1 MKNQILMD
9 ELIMEAGEIA
19 VVSTSLPA
27 EAVVIAKRLYE
38 KGVRAMELAYRD
50 TENFDGTDECIR
62 AVRDEVPEMLVG
74 AATVT
79 CPALAKRAK
88 KSGAQ
93 FVLSA
98 GFNPKTV
105 KWCVKHNMPVYPG
118 TATPGEIEQAMG
130 FGLWIVKVF
139 PVEVLGG
146 TKYLKAL
153 TGPYPDCKYIV
164 SGGVNA
170 ENAASYKEMECV
182 AAVSGT
188 YLTK

>member
-1 MKNQILMD
+1 MKKQIFMD
-9 ELIMEAGEIA
+9 ELILEAGEIA
-19 VVSTSLPA
+19 VVSTTLPA
-27 EAVVIAKRLYE
+27 EAVCIAKRLFE

-50 TENFDGTDECIR
+50 IENIEGTDECIR

-79 CPALAKRAK
+79 NPYLARRAK
-88 KSGAQ
+88 KAGAQ

-98 GFNPKTV
+98 GFNSSTV

-118 TATPGEIEQAMG
+118 TATPGEIEAAMS

-139 PVEVLGG
+139 PAEVLGG

-153 TGPYPDCKYIV
+153 SGPYPEMKYIV
-164 SGGVNA
+164 SGGINGDNA
-170 ENAASYKEMECV
+170 KDYKEMECV

-188 YLTK
+188 YLLK